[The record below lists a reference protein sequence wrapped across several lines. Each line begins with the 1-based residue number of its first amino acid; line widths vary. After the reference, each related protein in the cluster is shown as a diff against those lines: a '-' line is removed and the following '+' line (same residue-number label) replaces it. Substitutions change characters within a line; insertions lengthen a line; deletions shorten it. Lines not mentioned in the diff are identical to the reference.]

1 MKQYIRNCIKSVLP
15 SFMYAYARHQVRLG
29 FPVLKKGR
37 FALLKDLYEYKCQ
50 YHVMPD
56 KRTDFLSISRYQSS
70 IIDNVKPD
78 IDSYYIYPFDSHLI
92 RVPKGMEIASLTPDY
107 SYVLEFSLNA
117 IADRLSGN
125 TEFERGMRI
134 LIKSIGSLGDRIQS
148 LLGSSNNGRRK
159 ELSQMFPDLLYRP
172 ANSLD
177 EALQKIL
184 FYNALLWQNRL
195 WHNGLGR
202 SFILIMYKI
211 FP

>member
-92 RVPKGMEIASLTPDY
+92 RVPKGIEIASLTP
-107 SYVLEFSLNA
+107 
-117 IADRLSGN
+117 I
-125 TEFERGMRI
+125 I
-134 LIKSIGSLGDRIQS
+134 
-148 LLGSSNNGRRK
+148 
-159 ELSQMFPDLLYRP
+159 P
-172 ANSLD
+172 
-177 EALQKIL
+177 
-184 FYNALLWQNRL
+184 
-195 WHNGLGR
+195 
-202 SFILIMYKI
+202 MY
-211 FP
+211 